1 LVNFD
6 RVAPHYRWL
15 ETIAFGTVLQRAR
28 TFFLGEVA
36 IAERVLIVGEGNGRF
51 LLELL
56 RECASA
62 EVDCVE
68 ASAGMI
74 ELARQRLERNLPE
87 AIARVH
93 FIHSTIEDWPPPER
107 RYDLIVTHFV
117 LDCFPLGPLED
128 MITKLAQAAAP
139 TATWLLADF
148 DYPSARVRRQCA
160 RLWIAA
166 MYLFFRAFAGVEA
179 RTLNAPDPFLRLRG
193 FSCVQRKTFQCGMVK
208 SEVWKC
214 LSRSRAGRGGSP
226 RSPFA

>member
-1 LVNFD
+1 LAVNFD

-15 ETIAFGTVLQRAR
+15 ETITFGTTLQRAR
-28 TFFLGEVA
+28 TSFLSEA
-36 IAERVLIVGEGNGRF
+36 ITAKRVLIVGEGSGRF

-68 ASAGMI
+68 ASAVMI
-74 ELARQRLERNLPE
+74 ELSRQRLERNLPE

-93 FIHSTIEDWPPPER
+93 FIHSMIEEWLVPEC

-117 LDCFPLGPLED
+117 LDCFPLRPLED
-128 MITKLAQAAAP
+128 VIAKLAQAATPA
-139 TATWLLADF
+139 ATWLLADF
-148 DYPSARVRRQCA
+148 DYPSAPVRRQCA

-166 MYLFFRAFAGVEA
+166 MYLFFRAFAGLEA
-179 RTLNAPDPFLRLRG
+179 RTLTTPDPFLRLHG
-193 FSCVQRKTFQCGMVK
+193 FGCVQRKTFQSGMVK

-214 LSRSRAGRGGSP
+214 LSGERTRLAR
-226 RSPFA
+226 

>member
-1 LVNFD
+1 MNFD

-15 ETIAFGTVLQRAR
+15 ETIAFGTALQRAR
-28 TFFLGEVA
+28 TFFLGEVG
-36 IAERVLIVGEGNGRF
+36 IVERVLIVGEGNGRF

-68 ASAGMI
+68 ASAAMI

-93 FIHSTIEDWPPPER
+93 FIHSTIEEWLVPEC

-117 LDCFPLGPLED
+117 LDCFPLRPLED
-128 MITKLAQAAAP
+128 IIARLAQAAAP

-166 MYLFFRAFAGVEA
+166 MYLFFRVFAGVEA
-179 RTLNAPDPFLRLRG
+179 LRLSAPDPFLRSHD

-208 SEVWKC
+208 SEVWKR
-214 LSRSRAGRGGSP
+214 LSGERTRLAC
-226 RSPFA
+226 